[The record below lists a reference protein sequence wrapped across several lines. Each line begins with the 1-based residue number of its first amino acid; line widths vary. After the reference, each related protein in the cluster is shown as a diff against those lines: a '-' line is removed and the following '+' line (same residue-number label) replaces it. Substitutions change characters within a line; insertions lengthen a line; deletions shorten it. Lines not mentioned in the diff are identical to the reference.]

1 MCGRFTRRNPDPA
14 PFPEFS
20 HHWPQLPPRFNVA
33 PSEEVLVLRI
43 VDGAPRA
50 ELARWG
56 LRPKWL
62 KDASKAQINA
72 RSETAAEKPFFRDA
86 WKRSRC
92 LIVADGWYEWQP
104 GSALRPGAAAAKPAP
119 KQPFFFHL
127 ADEAPF
133 TIGALWSAWSDEAG
147 PHPTCA
153 VLTTVPNALAAK
165 VHDRMP
171 VLVPAAERMR
181 FLDPATPPEAIAPL
195 CGPYAGHDLV
205 VHPVDPRV
213 NAPRNDDPAC
223 VEPIGPAL

>member
-1 MCGRFTRRNPDPA
+1 MCGRFTHRNPDPA

-20 HHWPQLPPRFNVA
+20 KHWPQVPPRYNIA
-33 PSEEVLVLRI
+33 PSTEVLVLRL
-43 VDGAPRA
+43 VDDEPRA

-62 KDASKAQINA
+62 KDPSKAQINA

-86 WKRSRC
+86 WKRHRC

-104 GSALRPGAAAAKPAP
+104 APGKGAP

-127 ADEAPF
+127 ADDAPF
-133 TIGALWSAWSDEAG
+133 TIGALWSAWNDEAG
-147 PHPTCA
+147 AHPTCA
-153 VLTTVPNALAAK
+153 ILTTAPSALAAK

-171 VLVPAAERMR
+171 VLVPASERMR
-181 FLDPATPPEAIAPL
+181 FLDPRTASESVAAL
-195 CGPYAGHDLV
+195 CGAYAGQDLV

-223 VEPIGPAL
+223 VAASGPTL